1 MPRCGATP
9 AARYSPAA
17 ATLTARSSTR
27 RTPASAATA
36 ARGRCVCCTVL
47 YCTVLHCT
55 VLQVCLLYTWQR
67 SRAGLGVV
75 RECVPRATILGPIA
89 APLTVA
95 ASCEPRDISDGDTAR
110 VTLLTSASQGYS

>member
-1 MPRCGATP
+1 MRCHTCGSLFSTGGNSDCAEFD
-9 AARYSPAA
+9 AADPSQRGHCGPGEVCLLYC
-17 ATLTARSSTR
+17 
-27 RTPASAATA
+27 SA
-36 ARGRCVCCTVL
+36 L

-110 VTLLTSASQGYS
+110 VTLITSAN

>member
-1 MPRCGATP
+1 M
-9 AARYSPAA
+9 
-17 ATLTARSSTR
+17 
-27 RTPASAATA
+27 SA
-36 ARGRCVCCTVL
+36 VL
-47 YCTVLHCT
+47 YCTALYCTILHCT

-75 RECVPRATILGPIA
+75 RECVPRATILGPLA

-110 VTLLTSASQGYS
+110 VTLLTSAIARAN